1 MQASAYLG
9 FVLLISLNTGAGAQ
23 HAPTGIAGPGPSAL
37 LGAAVRGP
45 LRQSLVPDSV
55 WRDIQPTHWKEGA
68 LIGGV
73 SVGLG
78 MAILAS
84 GFCRSSDNGGD
95 CGGTF
100 TLGLLAGGVLGGLVG
115 ALIGGQF
122 PKAED
127 P

>member
-1 MQASAYLG
+1 MQSSVYLG
-9 FVLLISLNTGAGAQ
+9 FVLLVSLNTAAGAQ
-23 HAPTGIAGPGPSAL
+23 HAPRGIAGPKPSAL
-37 LGAAVRGP
+37 LGVVARGP
-45 LRQSLVPDSV
+45 LRQSLALDSV
-55 WRDIQPTHWKEGA
+55 RRDIQPTHWKEGA

-73 SVGLG
+73 SLGLG
-78 MAILAS
+78 MAVLAS
-84 GFCRSSDNGGD
+84 GVCRNWDGGGD